1 MLLDHT
7 VSCESQVSSCDVH
20 WVEFLAQGED
30 GCVFYEVL
38 CLDLPISDGSRFA
51 PLLGSKGTLE
61 EALDVRQGCL
71 EAELVAQSKLK
82 TLFKLKLREVQVRG
96 LSQSELHQPERLS
109 LCRLISAS
117 FHARRPG

>member
-82 TLFKLKLREVQVRG
+82 TLFKLQLREVQVRIARQEAC
-96 LSQSELHQPERLS
+96 LNQSCIS
-109 LCRLISAS
+109 LRDLV
-117 FHARRPG
+117 FVV